1 MTTYFKK
8 IYRLIKT
15 KQLTLIGKF
24 VYLPIVILGKMGVA
38 FLLIISILVS
48 TFSVNSRDVFAAT
61 YTWNQTN
68 WDAGLDGGTY
78 PNHASNQTNWEK
90 YSAKDNGVTTNA
102 SSLSLA
108 LTQATSTQTSDEDF
122 DGGVFSQTTRSG
134 TGSSA
139 SVGITPIDVPVN
151 AWSTLTPATPTLLGS
166 GSSVV
171 RNGSDFYVIE
181 GNNSTSFYKYST
193 STNTWT
199 TLAVVPATISAN
211 SSKMLYNP
219 SEDYIYVTRG
229 NSTTSF
235 YKYSISGNSW
245 TTLTVVPGAIAD
257 GSTMIRN
264 SSDNDIYVTQGGG
277 TGFYKY
283 SISGDS
289 WTTLTVFPGG
299 NMGANSSMIRN
310 GSDDTIYVTQATFT
324 PTNGFYKYSISANS
338 WTALTNVPSG
348 LGLGS
353 KMIRNASDDNIYVTR
368 GGSTTAFFRYS
379 ISGNSWTTLT
389 AAPGTIGSGS
399 NMIRNGSDNDIY
411 VTQGGG
417 TGFHK
422 YSISGNSWTTLTVVP
437 GAIADG
443 STMIRNSS
451 DNDIYVTQGG
461 GTGFYKYSISGD
473 SWTTLTV
480 FPGGNMGAN
489 SSMIRNGSDDTIYV
503 TQATFTP
510 TNGFYKYSISANSW
524 TALTNVPS
532 GLGLGSKMIRNASD
546 DNIYVTR
553 GGSTTAFFRY
563 SISGNSWTTLTA
575 APGTI
580 GSGSNMIRNGSDNDI
595 YVTQGGGSG
604 FWIYSIS
611 GNSWTGSN
619 VSTLTSAP
627 GTISSGSKMIRNGSD
642 DDIYLTGGSNNTGFY
657 KYSVSGN
664 SWTTL
669 TATPGAIG
677 TGSNMIR
684 NSSDNDIYV
693 TRGFG
698 NTSFYKYSISGNSWT
713 TLTVAPGAINSGS
726 SMIRNSSDNDIY
738 ITLGNTTTSFYKYSI
753 SDNSW
758 TALTVA
764 PGTIGLGSIMIRN
777 ASDNDIYVTGG
788 DSNGTAFYK
797 YSISDNSWTTLA
809 TVPTGLN
816 NGGSSMIRNG
826 SDNDIYVTRGN
837 GGSPFYKYSIS
848 GNSWTTLASAP
859 GSISTGSS
867 MIRNSSDNDIY
878 VTQGGSTAGFYKYS
892 ISGNSWTTL
901 SGLPALAGT
910 GAQMMRNGSDNDIY
924 VIRGGSTADFFKFV
938 INSTTYSSSGTFSSF
953 VIDTGRNVLP
963 DRIIWNATT
972 PTGTEVKF
980 QIRSATTEE
989 AVSGATWYGPTGTE
1003 DYYTSSGQAINSVHD
1018 GGRYF
1023 EYKAYFLT
1031 TDTSA
1036 TATLEDV
1043 SLEYSYYPASS
1054 TLTSSAYNS
1063 SSDGNIISSLA
1074 WTEDLP
1080 SGTDIKFQIQ
1090 SAPDNGGAPGVWSG
1104 FMGPDGTESSYF
1116 TDPTGAEDIP
1126 AALADASDD
1135 QWMQYKVFLTSDGSA
1150 APTLSDVTITYVVNA
1165 APEFNS
1171 DYPTTA
1177 AGGVSASQNSDGTIT
1192 INYSVRDSDTDEGT
1206 IGRTP
1211 GYVTPYFYY
1220 SLDSGVSYTLI
1231 STSTTME
1238 STSYGN
1244 KAVATSTY
1252 TVYTATSTI
1261 TNQFTGS
1268 YDADAK
1274 IRVLVS
1280 DNEGANAT
1288 ASSSSAVFTLDTKV
1302 PDLGGIPVY
1311 IDASQSPAVVTLSA
1325 TDDSPLQMKVG
1336 VVSNLSDASWES
1348 YSNTKNLS
1356 FSSGNTVY
1364 AQFKDSKGNTTSI
1377 TSVTPPDTPSN
1388 YFFQDTSNP
1397 NTEEWREFFA
1407 WGVADEPA
1415 LGFKR
1420 YNVYRSVDG
1429 AAYSLLS
1436 RQTDRLVNYVVDTGL
1451 TTTSS
1456 YRYKVSVE
1464 DDNGNISFFSI
1475 PSAADYPDGTGGS
1488 DLASPTLS
1496 SVTSSNITTTG
1507 ATVTW
1512 TTNKPGDSTVYY
1524 SATSTYPG
1532 SDKTQ
1537 HDESVGVPSMLTSH
1551 SVVLSE
1557 LTPGTK
1563 YYFLVTSED
1572 VSGNT
1577 GQSASSAYTFTTD
1590 DGPSISNVT
1599 TSEVFDNEATII
1611 WNTNVSA
1618 NSSVYYSVN
1627 SDLSEPVEVSSALPL
1642 TTNHRVR
1649 LTGLTE
1655 GAKYY
1660 FYVKSTDAESNVAT
1674 DKNVVSGVINYY
1686 NFNTSSDS
1694 QAPTISSTATALVGE
1709 TGATITWTTDE
1720 PSTSQVEWGTSTDL
1734 GTYTEEST
1742 TYSTVHSVVITGLTS
1757 TTKYYYR
1764 VLSEDKSGNSAS
1776 DDDSGEKYDF
1786 TTLTPS
1792 VVTNT
1797 VYVGGGG
1804 GGGGVIDNRDITKPV
1819 VSDVTIDFIGGT
1831 SATISFK
1838 ASKVTTGSIKYGTT
1852 IGYGMEA
1859 SRAGVY
1865 GTSNSVSLSGLLPE
1879 TTYHFKAVAT
1889 DIYKNVGES
1898 GDGTFVTLSG
1908 GSAEIVPEE
1917 IEFVATSTEDIAL
1930 LDKVR
1935 SASGQMVRSI
1945 LSTLSQNSNLSDVTE
1960 SQLAS
1965 SLSSLASKA
1974 VSSPTISGTNISVS
1988 VGSKSAVV
1996 QWITDKEA
2004 NSLVAYAKASD
2015 YNSGSEPYT
2024 ITAGFPDEKVSDH
2037 KVVLDNLT
2045 PSTTYHFQVR
2055 SQSVLGPVALS
2066 SDRTFTTAS
2075 LVPDISNVRFDKIG
2089 ETLAGL
2095 SWKTDIPT
2103 KTLIEIKNSQT
2114 GEVKKIE
2121 DINFVK
2127 DHSYEVSNL
2136 DYSTGYTVS
2145 LIAVD
2150 GDGNTSKPTIVP
2162 FSTTLS
2168 AEAPKISNVKVTSS
2182 IIPDRVETTQTIIS
2196 WKTDKPSTSQVFYSE
2211 GSAGA
2216 SESTP
2221 VDSSLL
2227 RDHIVITTSLRPG
2240 TVYKI
2245 SVESSDSAGN
2255 ITRSDPYTVLTQRSQ
2270 GSVVDLIFKNL
2281 DTTFGFLRKK

>member
-181 GNNSTSFYKYST
+181 GNNSTSFYKYSI
-193 STNTWT
+193 SANTWT
-199 TLAVVPATISAN
+199 TLTAV
-211 SSKMLYNP
+211 
-219 SEDYIYVTRG
+219 
-229 NSTTSF
+229 
-235 YKYSISGNSW
+235 
-245 TTLTVVPGAIAD
+245 
-257 GSTMIRN
+257 
-264 SSDNDIYVTQGGG
+264 
-277 TGFYKY
+277 
-283 SISGDS
+283 
-289 WTTLTVFPGG
+289 
-299 NMGANSSMIRN
+299 
-310 GSDDTIYVTQATFT
+310 
-324 PTNGFYKYSISANS
+324 
-338 WTALTNVPSG
+338 
-348 LGLGS
+348 
-353 KMIRNASDDNIYVTR
+353 
-368 GGSTTAFFRYS
+368 
-379 ISGNSWTTLT
+379 
-389 AAPGTIGSGS
+389 PGTIGSGS

-611 GNSWTGSN
+611 GNSWT
-619 VSTLTSAP
+619 
-627 GTISSGSKMIRNGSD
+627 
-642 DDIYLTGGSNNTGFY
+642 
-657 KYSVSGN
+657 
-664 SWTTL
+664 TL

-753 SDNSW
+753 SDNSC

-963 DRIIWNATT
+963 DRIMWNATT

-1135 QWMQYKVFLTSDGSA
+1135 QWMQYKVFLPPDGSA

-1488 DLASPTLS
+1488 DLASPPLRS
-1496 SVTSSNITTTG
+1496 ATSSNITTT
-1507 ATVTW
+1507 
-1512 TTNKPGDSTVYY
+1512 
-1524 SATSTYPG
+1524 
-1532 SDKTQ
+1532 
-1537 HDESVGVPSMLTSH
+1537 
-1551 SVVLSE
+1551 
-1557 LTPGTK
+1557 
-1563 YYFLVTSED
+1563 
-1572 VSGNT
+1572 
-1577 GQSASSAYTFTTD
+1577 
-1590 DGPSISNVT
+1590 
-1599 TSEVFDNEATII
+1599 
-1611 WNTNVSA
+1611 
-1618 NSSVYYSVN
+1618 
-1627 SDLSEPVEVSSALPL
+1627 
-1642 TTNHRVR
+1642 
-1649 LTGLTE
+1649 
-1655 GAKYY
+1655 
-1660 FYVKSTDAESNVAT
+1660 
-1674 DKNVVSGVINYY
+1674 
-1686 NFNTSSDS
+1686 
-1694 QAPTISSTATALVGE
+1694 
-1709 TGATITWTTDE
+1709 
-1720 PSTSQVEWGTSTDL
+1720 
-1734 GTYTEEST
+1734 
-1742 TYSTVHSVVITGLTS
+1742 
-1757 TTKYYYR
+1757 
-1764 VLSEDKSGNSAS
+1764 
-1776 DDDSGEKYDF
+1776 
-1786 TTLTPS
+1786 
-1792 VVTNT
+1792 
-1797 VYVGGGG
+1797 
-1804 GGGGVIDNRDITKPV
+1804 
-1819 VSDVTIDFIGGT
+1819 
-1831 SATISFK
+1831 
-1838 ASKVTTGSIKYGTT
+1838 
-1852 IGYGMEA
+1852 
-1859 SRAGVY
+1859 
-1865 GTSNSVSLSGLLPE
+1865 
-1879 TTYHFKAVAT
+1879 
-1889 DIYKNVGES
+1889 
-1898 GDGTFVTLSG
+1898 
-1908 GSAEIVPEE
+1908 
-1917 IEFVATSTEDIAL
+1917 
-1930 LDKVR
+1930 
-1935 SASGQMVRSI
+1935 
-1945 LSTLSQNSNLSDVTE
+1945 
-1960 SQLAS
+1960 
-1965 SLSSLASKA
+1965 
-1974 VSSPTISGTNISVS
+1974 
-1988 VGSKSAVV
+1988 
-1996 QWITDKEA
+1996 
-2004 NSLVAYAKASD
+2004 
-2015 YNSGSEPYT
+2015 
-2024 ITAGFPDEKVSDH
+2024 
-2037 KVVLDNLT
+2037 
-2045 PSTTYHFQVR
+2045 
-2055 SQSVLGPVALS
+2055 
-2066 SDRTFTTAS
+2066 
-2075 LVPDISNVRFDKIG
+2075 
-2089 ETLAGL
+2089 
-2095 SWKTDIPT
+2095 
-2103 KTLIEIKNSQT
+2103 
-2114 GEVKKIE
+2114 
-2121 DINFVK
+2121 
-2127 DHSYEVSNL
+2127 
-2136 DYSTGYTVS
+2136 
-2145 LIAVD
+2145 
-2150 GDGNTSKPTIVP
+2150 
-2162 FSTTLS
+2162 
-2168 AEAPKISNVKVTSS
+2168 
-2182 IIPDRVETTQTIIS
+2182 
-2196 WKTDKPSTSQVFYSE
+2196 
-2211 GSAGA
+2211 
-2216 SESTP
+2216 
-2221 VDSSLL
+2221 
-2227 RDHIVITTSLRPG
+2227 
-2240 TVYKI
+2240 
-2245 SVESSDSAGN
+2245 
-2255 ITRSDPYTVLTQRSQ
+2255 
-2270 GSVVDLIFKNL
+2270 
-2281 DTTFGFLRKK
+2281 